1 MTLLWVSQWFGIA
14 NVSRKLKP
22 RVIKSFTERFLK
34 KLLKMALC
42 RTGKHLMSCILRWLD
57 PLEMPKFAYAGT
69 EYHDTSKMLSND
81 TICDFL
87 FKWEPFEGRD

>member
-1 MTLLWVSQWFGIA
+1 MLEGEGGRA
-14 NVSRKLKP
+14 ADLKGSM
-22 RVIKSFTERFLK
+22 IYAFTQGEF
-34 KLLKMALC
+34 
-42 RTGKHLMSCILRWLD
+42 SPPSILRWLD